1 MDEEMDIIELN
12 ELAPDDAIQDMIKNL
27 GLSAKDESSDNDEIR
42 ESLMNG
48 ELKISRTIENIPLSE
63 LVEVDDSIN
72 FFALPDDEEFIEL
85 AHSIETYGVINP
97 IIVMKHEDSGKYVIL
112 IGRSRYIVVKSLYAT
127 SKLEK
132 YSTIPCIILDSST
145 DPSLIQGMIIS
156 SNLKYRKV
164 PRETL
169 IKSIFTLDNVL
180 KKNKRNKNEMNIA
193 NTIARRAGISRTTV
207 NNYMAFKS
215 LSPLAM
221 ELVNNRFMNLKIA
234 KILSK
239 QDHEKQKFIIETLEN
254 NINDLPKVMSL
265 IQGPGKAILDEKTK
279 QAVPDNWERTIEFT
293 KKMVPPIANL
303 TIKLP
308 CEAVGECLE
317 IVLDFKNKFAFK
329 NNYTN
334 RAINRVFKIK
344 SDERIMEQ
352 YVNRGYVKEEVFEK
366 IKRKKNKEEFKL
378 SSLVGFEPI

>member
-1 MDEEMDIIELN
+1 
-12 ELAPDDAIQDMIKNL
+12 
-27 GLSAKDESSDNDEIR
+27 
-42 ESLMNG
+42 
-48 ELKISRTIENIPLSE
+48 
-63 LVEVDDSIN
+63 
-72 FFALPDDEEFIEL
+72 
-85 AHSIETYGVINP
+85 
-97 IIVMKHEDSGKYVIL
+97 
-112 IGRSRYIVVKSLYAT
+112 
-127 SKLEK
+127 
-132 YSTIPCIILDSST
+132 LDSST

-164 PRETL
+164 SRETL
-169 IKSIFTLDNVL
+169 IKSIFTLDSVL
-180 KKNKRNKNEMNIA
+180 KKNKRNRNEMNIA

-234 KILSK
+234 KILAT

-279 QAVPDNWERTIEFT
+279 QAVPDNWERTVEFT

-378 SSLVGFEPI
+378 SSFVGL

>member
-378 SSLVGFEPI
+378 SSFVGL